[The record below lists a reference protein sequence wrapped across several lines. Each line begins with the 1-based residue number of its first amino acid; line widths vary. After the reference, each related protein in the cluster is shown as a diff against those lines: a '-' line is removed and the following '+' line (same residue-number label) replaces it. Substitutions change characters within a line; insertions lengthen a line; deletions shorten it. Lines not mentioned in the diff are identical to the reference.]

1 MDSSKQSR
9 RPAFVYPVR
18 AHNQAGALDVV
29 LSKVASLAILAT
41 LLVVAWVAFSFLRT
55 SLAGSPGETPPIP
68 TTKAVA
74 PAVPN
79 HLAKRE
85 PIVYVAETDTNF
97 YHQCGHMPE
106 GCPRQAVPASV
117 ARTRGFAPCP
127 DCFPK

>member
-18 AHNQAGALDVV
+18 AQNQAGGLDVV

-55 SLAGSPGETPPIP
+55 SLAGSPQEAQSVP

-74 PAVPN
+74 PTVPA

-85 PIVYVAETDTNF
+85 PIVYVAETDTTY

-106 GCPRQAVPASV
+106 GCPRQAVTASV